1 MALSH
6 IIAHR
11 VQRLDPTKEA
21 VISTRDAEWL
31 VDGRIEECFRELKH
45 TMMKRLGKDYGCFSE
60 DRAAHPLS
68 PWLDEYHQE
77 KMSFESFSQKAM
89 KHLAL
94 EIDKTEEPLDGFMV
108 LAHERL
114 ATSELLHI
122 FFVQHQTGQFIDG
135 DLTINESFYLDTSG
149 IRLAVKIDLDDLYS
163 EDPHRTSAAIT
174 LLRWR
179 GEKELSDIFIAFI
192 GFIEKVDVAAE
203 TDKFLGVVTDYT
215 KALPDDIAHQTNKQV
230 VDYCLEQN
238 KIGKPVVISELSAQL
253 KENPPVRAEKI
264 NSSGEPTP
272 NEAPVD
278 LPEFSNFVSS
288 AQPEAK
294 PEIITDTSKLRQ
306 FVRLS
311 GRNNQLSMSFASS
324 CLGDSIVYD
333 PSTDSLTIKDIPP
346 RLKARLIKLAQE
358 DT

>member
-11 VQRLDPTKEA
+11 VHRLDPTKEA
-21 VISTRDAEWL
+21 VISTRASEWL

-45 TMMKRLGKDYGCFSE
+45 TMMKRLGKDYGCFS
-60 DRAAHPLS
+60 DDGAAHPLS
-68 PWLDEYHQE
+68 AWLDEYYQE
-77 KMSFESFSQKAM
+77 KMGFESFSQKAM
-89 KHLAL
+89 KHLAV
-94 EIDKTEEPLDGFMV
+94 EIDRTEEPLDGFII

-149 IRLAVKIDLDDLYS
+149 IRLAVKVDLDDLYS
-163 EDPHRTSAAIT
+163 EDPHRNSAAIT

-192 GFIEKVDVAAE
+192 GFTEKVDVGAE
-203 TDKFLGVVTDYT
+203 TDKFLDVVTDYT
-215 KALPDDIAHQTNKQV
+215 KTLPDDIAHQTNKQV

-238 KIGKPVVISELSAQL
+238 KVGKPVVISELSTQL
-253 KENPPVRAEKI
+253 KENPPVRPEKI
-264 NSSGEPTP
+264 NSNGEPNR
-272 NEAPVD
+272 NEAPVN
-278 LPEFSNFVSS
+278 LPEFSDFVSS
-288 AQPEAK
+288 AQPETK
-294 PEIITDTSKLRQ
+294 PELITDSSKLRQ

-333 PSTDSLTIKDIPP
+333 PNTDSLTIKDIPP

-358 DT
+358 DA